1 MYVSTSGA
9 QEDDFNPQRMLCDCG
24 ACHQKGIMVSKST
37 RTRHRRMFKQMLPPT
52 VIPEEAV
59 LVPLVGSRSESAD
72 DDGDDTYDANE
83 EHDEDLDMDGNVI
96 DPDVVHDD
104 DDDAAIYPAVL
115 PDDDPLRIS
124 LLADLAKK
132 MEVLEKVCSNCTHTN
147 MSKKCQ
153 NDVPNMFLPCFACFR
168 DSILTA

>member
-1 MYVSTSGA
+1 
-9 QEDDFNPQRMLCDCG
+9 
-24 ACHQKGIMVSKST
+24 
-37 RTRHRRMFKQMLPPT
+37 MLPPT

-72 DDGDDTYDANE
+72 DGGDDTYDANE

-132 MEVLEKVCSNCTHTN
+132 MEVLQKVWEYSL
-147 MSKKCQ
+147 
-153 NDVPNMFLPCFACFR
+153 F
-168 DSILTA
+168 